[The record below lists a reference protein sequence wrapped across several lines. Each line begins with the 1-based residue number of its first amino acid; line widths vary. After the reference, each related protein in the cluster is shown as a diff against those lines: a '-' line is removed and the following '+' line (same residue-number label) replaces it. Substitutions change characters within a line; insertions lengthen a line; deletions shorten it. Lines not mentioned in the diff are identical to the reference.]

1 MNNTVF
7 QNSIKE
13 WIYNLNDEE
22 IKALRLYTTDR
33 YEDIN
38 EYLRESNDKQNLDEI
53 IKKIDNALLKYKL
66 PHNITVFRSEGRNKS
81 VEEIKNVYK
90 YVNSIEYLNYIST
103 SLKKEFAVEFIEYLK
118 YENKYYSYIL
128 IEGKLEKGCN
138 CGYIGD
144 KISAMSS
151 EYEMLIMRGKIF
163 IINEITVIDNEIIEF
178 EGRFI
183 QKG

>member
-1 MNNTVF
+1 
-7 QNSIKE
+7 
-13 WIYNLNDEE
+13 
-22 IKALRLYTTDR
+22 
-33 YEDIN
+33 
-38 EYLRESNDKQNLDEI
+38 
-53 IKKIDNALLKYKL
+53 
-66 PHNITVFRSEGRNKS
+66 
-81 VEEIKNVYK
+81 
-90 YVNSIEYLNYIST
+90 
-103 SLKKEFAVEFIEYLK
+103 
-118 YENKYYSYIL
+118 L

-163 IINEITVIDNEIIEF
+163 IINEITVINNEIIEF